1 MLEAAMTVNDVDVSF
16 GVHRT
21 TVWRLA
27 QRYRTTGTV
36 KDRPR
41 SGRPKRLT
49 PKRTF
54 HQDHSRSWLF
64 LNTSSKDC
72 WQSTESNWSPYN
84 AQTVRNTLKAC
95 RFKSRRPPKGVDLT
109 VHHKRQRHAWVNQH
123 MRRNRRAVLFSDGS
137 RFTLK
142 FAIDRMCVWRRPGER
157 FAEICF
163 IPVDRFGG
171 GSLIVWPV
179 WRNALRRKDQLAW
192 DKTNTECT
200 ALLWWHLRSLL
211 WLD

>member
-1 MLEAAMTVNDVDVSF
+1 MRHLVSTVQPYGGQHNVT
-16 GVHRT
+16 GP
-21 TVWRLA
+21 LA
-27 QRYRTTGTV
+27 QLRIGQDPVDQNVSLLKERSIRITAGRDCFLIPATKIV
-36 KDRPR
+36 DRVR
-41 SGRPKRLT
+41 RA
-49 PKRTF
+49 
-54 HQDHSRSWLF
+54 
-64 LNTSSKDC
+64 
-72 WQSTESNWSPYN
+72 TEVRIT

-200 ALLWWHLRSLL
+200 ALL
-211 WLD
+211 